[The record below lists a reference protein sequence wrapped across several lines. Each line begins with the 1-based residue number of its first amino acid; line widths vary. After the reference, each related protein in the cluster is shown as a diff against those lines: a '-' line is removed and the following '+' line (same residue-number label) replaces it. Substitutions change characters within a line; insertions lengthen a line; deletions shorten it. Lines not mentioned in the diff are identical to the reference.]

1 MNLAE
6 LTQLAL
12 LGTERQTLKPFA
24 GDAPLPQTQRQ
35 LGASQREQALL
46 SAAALAVTHERA
58 GRLAARVSGP
68 ASPPCSVETLSIMPP
83 RAGALLLRLL
93 GGEVMI
99 LLPESF
105 TLAARRQWLAPHEA
119 LPVLLAEGNRTA
131 ARRDAILP
139 LLGERGRWLAAQN
152 PDWAWVGG
160 AAPDESVWR
169 TGEKSARQTF
179 LRQLRRTNPTRA
191 RELLASTWAEETPE
205 ERPMFV
211 STLGE
216 QLSAVDESF
225 LEAALDDRR
234 KEVRETAARLLAR
247 IPTSALVRRMLERAS
262 PLLKF
267 TPGEAGSLLK
277 LKKAKPPVLE
287 VTLPTAC
294 DKAMQRDGIV
304 AKPPRG
310 MGEKAW
316 WLRQLVAAIPTAHW
330 EAQWQASAADIVQA
344 AAATEFSEA
353 LLDGFILAAVD
364 HRAANWAAALLR
376 WQIAN
381 EKLHKDSSTLLLG
394 ALPYAEQAALLTEIL
409 ADPKLDART
418 GFDLFDAGT
427 DWERGWDAALSRT
440 ILRWLR
446 ALVAQPSTDWQLRT
460 ELAALPLQMAPE
472 VLPEAVTGWRTE
484 GVAWEFWSKGVDE
497 LIAVAQFRA
506 QLHEAFSTNPQTPT

>member
-1 MNLAE
+1 MNLTE

-12 LGTERQTLKPFA
+12 LGTERQPLKAFV
-24 GDAPLPQTQRQ
+24 GGTPLAEVQRQ
-35 LGASQREQALL
+35 LDVSQREQALL
-46 SAAALAVTHERA
+46 AAAALAVTHERA
-58 GRLAARVSGP
+58 GRLAARATAP
-68 ASPPCSVETLSIMPP
+68 LPPPCPAETQTVMPP

-93 GGEVMI
+93 GGELGI
-99 LLPESF
+99 LLPESLA
-105 TLAARRQWLAPHEA
+105 LAARQQWLSAREA
-119 LPVLLAEGNRTA
+119 LPALLAEGTRTA
-131 ARRDAILP
+131 GWRDAILP

-160 AAPDESVWR
+160 ADPDESVWH

-179 LRQLRRTNPTRA
+179 LRRLRRTHPTRA

-211 STLGE
+211 AILGE
-216 QLSAVDESF
+216 QLGAEDEPF

-247 IPTSALVRRMLERAS
+247 IPASAFVRRMVERAG

-267 TPGEAGSLLK
+267 TPGEAGNLLK
-277 LKKAKPPVLE
+277 LKKSKPPVLE
-287 VTLPTAC
+287 VTLPAAC

-316 WLRQLVAAIPTAHW
+316 WLRQFVAAIPVAHW
-330 EAQWQASAADIVQA
+330 EAQWQASAAEIVQA

-353 LLDGFILAAVD
+353 LLDGFILSAVD
-364 HRAANWAAALLR
+364 HRAANWAAVLLH
-376 WQIAN
+376 WQLAN
-381 EKLHKDSSTLLLG
+381 GKLHKDTSTLLLG
-394 ALPYAEQAALLTEIL
+394 VLPYAGQAAVIQQVL
-409 ADPKLDART
+409 ADTKLDARIT
-418 GFDLFDAGT
+418 FDLFDTGT
-427 DWERGWDAALSRT
+427 DCKRGWDPVLSRT

-446 ALVAQPSTDWQLRT
+446 ALVAQPSTDWQMRT
-460 ELAALPLQMAPE
+460 ELAALPMKMAPE
-472 VLPEAVTGWRTE
+472 VLPEAVTGWPTE
-484 GVAWEFWSKGVDE
+484 GTAWDFWSKGVDE

-506 QLHEAFSTNPQTPT
+506 QLHEAFSTQP